1 MKIHSLPVTILLLM
15 ALFFVGCQNSESDRI
30 RENARQ
36 TLPVID
42 PSTITAPAPTTPA
55 ASVNSN
61 EPHYKCPNNCVGGV
75 GASSGSCPVCG
86 TELAHNQAYHN
97 PAPSPTVTPST
108 PAAST
113 PAAASAGGVFHYICS
128 NGCAGGAAS
137 ATACATCGNT
147 LVHNQAYHSQGAG
160 TTPAAP
166 TISTEIPNFNPPAS
180 ASTSNTS
187 APQNASGVFHYTC
200 SNGCAGGAGSAV
212 ACATCGNTLVHNQA
226 YHN

>member
-1 MKIHSLPVTILLLM
+1 MTTRSLPIFIFFIL
-15 ALFFVGCQNSESDRI
+15 AFAFTACQNNDSARI
-30 RENARQ
+30 RDAARQ
-36 TLPVID
+36 TLPEID
-42 PSTITAPAPTTPA
+42 PNTIVAPATST

-75 GASSGSCPVCG
+75 GAASGSCPVCG
-86 TELAHNQAYHN
+86 TDMEHNQAYHN
-97 PAPSPTVTPST
+97 PAPAGTTVPSAAT

-113 PAAASAGGVFHYICS
+113 AAAGGVFHYICS

-147 LVHNQAYHSQGAG
+147 LVHNQAYHSQGA
-160 TTPAAP
+160 
-166 TISTEIPNFNPPAS
+166 
-180 ASTSNTS
+180 STSATPSLNSPVFNNQATTIPAPATS
-187 APQNASGVFHYTC
+187 TPTAATNAAGVFHYTC